1 MKSFSVDGDR
11 WKLLLFWTDDLCLEI
26 NSPSFVSE
34 SLPPP
39 WPPRDMDMDVEF
51 AFFEGGR
58 GGFAGGGFPPPPPPP
73 PPPFDV
79 VMILFVERMKIHV
92 PYYEKIYEI
101 LQQN

>member
-58 GGFAGGGFPPPPPPP
+58 GGFAGGGFPPPPPLPPP

-92 PYYEKIYEI
+92 
-101 LQQN
+101 L

>member
-39 WPPRDMDMDVEF
+39 WPPRDMDMDVEVGME
-51 AFFEGGR
+51 AW
-58 GGFAGGGFPPPPPPP
+58 A
-73 PPPFDV
+73 
-79 VMILFVERMKIHV
+79 
-92 PYYEKIYEI
+92 
-101 LQQN
+101 

>member
-39 WPPRDMDMDVEF
+39 WPPRDMDIDVEF
-51 AFFEGGR
+51 AFLEGGG
-58 GGFAGGGFPPPPPPP
+58 GGFAGGGFPPPP
-73 PPPFDV
+73 FDV
-79 VMILFVERMKIHV
+79 IMTLFVERKMMV
-92 PYYEKIYEI
+92 PYLPWYWYGTYEKYEN
-101 LQQN
+101 LQ

>member
-51 AFFEGGR
+51 AFSSKEGEGDSR
-58 GGFAGGGFPPPPPPP
+58 
-73 PPPFDV
+73 V
-79 VMILFVERMKIHV
+79 VVSL
-92 PYYEKIYEI
+92 
-101 LQQN
+101 LLLSTSS